1 MSLLLDTHTF
11 VWWVTKHPQLSTRA
25 LAAIQNEAGDC
36 FISAATVY
44 ELTYKVG
51 LGRFE
56 AARAIADRV
65 YEVMQANAFSPLPIS
80 LQHASVAAKL
90 EATHR
95 DPFDRILAA
104 QAIVEKVIIVT
115 ADEAFAGLGAEVI
128 W

>member
-11 VWWVTKHPQLSTRA
+11 VWWLTKNPQLSTRA
-25 LAAIQNEAGDC
+25 LAAIQDEAGDC

-51 LGRFE
+51 LGKFD
-56 AARAIADRV
+56 AAREIADRV

-90 EATHR
+90 EATYR

-104 QAIVEKVIIVT
+104 QAIVEKVMIVT
-115 ADEAFAGLGAEVI
+115 ADEAFAGLGAKVI

>member
-11 VWWVTKHPQLSTRA
+11 VWWVTKNPQLSTRA
-25 LAAIQNEAGDC
+25 LAAIQDEAGDC

-51 LGRFE
+51 LGKFD
-56 AARAIADRV
+56 AAREIADRV

-90 EATHR
+90 EIAHR

-104 QAIVEKVIIVT
+104 QAIVEKVMIVT

>member
-51 LGRFE
+51 LGKFD
-56 AARAIADRV
+56 AAREIADRV

-80 LQHASVAAKL
+80 LQDRKSV
-90 EATHR
+90 
-95 DPFDRILAA
+95 
-104 QAIVEKVIIVT
+104 V
-115 ADEAFAGLGAEVI
+115 
-128 W
+128 